1 MPHLLSSLLTQIA
14 VALLEALVMRL
25 LVQLWNAFLRSG
37 RPVAAAAWSTG
48 TAVSPTDA
56 RTHRSGIIGLREG
69 QPTA

>member
-37 RPVAAAAWSTG
+37 RPVAAAA
-48 TAVSPTDA
+48 
-56 RTHRSGIIGLREG
+56 
-69 QPTA
+69 